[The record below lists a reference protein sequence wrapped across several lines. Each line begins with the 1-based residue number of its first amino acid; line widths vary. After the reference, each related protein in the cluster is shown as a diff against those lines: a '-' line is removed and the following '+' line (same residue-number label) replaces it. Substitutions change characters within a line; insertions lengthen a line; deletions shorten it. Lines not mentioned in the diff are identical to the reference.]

1 MRNKVSTILFDFDG
15 VIVDT
20 FEVSYESMKTVV
32 PNPPD
37 TDGYRSWFNGNI
49 YDSEDTK
56 LSDVK
61 VDKDDPFFK
70 IYAPLLVHL
79 EPVSGIVEAIKQLH
93 KDYRMVV
100 ISSTISSP
108 IREYLDKHDLVRHFD
123 KIYGGDVHKSKVAK
137 IKMVFTE
144 FKVESDGCI
153 FVTDTLGDMREAAR
167 MGIKSIGVTWGF
179 QKLESLQ
186 KGNPIAIVDSPK
198 ELVELL
204 RK

>member
-1 MRNKVSTILFDFDG
+1 MKNKMQILLFDFDG

-20 FEVSYESMKTVV
+20 FGVSYRSMRTVV

-37 TDGYRSWFNGNI
+37 EDGYRSWFNGNV
-49 YDSEDTK
+49 YDNEDVR
-56 LSDVK
+56 LDGIR
-61 VDKDDPFFK
+61 VDENDPFFK
-70 IYAPLLVHL
+70 IYTPLLMEQ
-79 EPVSGIVEAIKQLH
+79 EPVSGMVEVIKELH
-93 KDYRMVV
+93 SDHRMVV

-108 IREYLDKHDLVRHFD
+108 IKDYLDKHNLSRHFD

-153 FVTDTLGDMREAAR
+153 FVTDTLGDMREAAK

-186 KGNPIAIVDSPK
+186 KGNPIAIANSPN
-198 ELVELL
+198 ELIALL
-204 RK
+204 KK